1 MTSLDQFAVMLK
13 DHSSVSAWK
22 GILKMDKMINVE
34 VYINIYIDINIIGYE
49 LFLNSGARFQH

>member
-34 VYINIYIDINIIGYE
+34 VYINIYICV
-49 LFLNSGARFQH
+49 